1 MQGEHLGERE
11 RKSTMIVQ
19 ERIKARSQTIS
30 LHPHTQ
36 ILIVHR
42 FKFMP
47 KGKKAGKHFRELNY
61 KEPTHTHKKKRFIII
76 HVTSGEWPCDPRMP
90 RIISK
95 QWKHV
100 TMELQAIY
108 LQ

>member
-1 MQGEHLGERE
+1 MQGEHSGERE

-30 LHPHTQ
+30 LHAHTHKYS
-36 ILIVHR
+36 LFTVSNLC
-42 FKFMP
+42 K
-47 KGKKAGKHFRELNY
+47 KGKGRQTFQGTELQR
-61 KEPTHTHKKKRFIII
+61 THTHKKRFIII
-76 HVTSGEWPCDPRMP
+76 YVTSGEWPCDPRMP

>member
-1 MQGEHLGERE
+1 MQ
-11 RKSTMIVQ
+11 
-19 ERIKARSQTIS
+19 
-30 LHPHTQ
+30 
-36 ILIVHR
+36 
-42 FKFMP
+42 

-61 KEPTHTHKKKRFIII
+61 KELTNTQIII
-76 HVTSGEWPCDPRMP
+76 IYVTSGEWPCDPRMP
-90 RIISK
+90 RIINK